1 MERGKAP
8 YGAGMCERYH
18 CLMIFVTLK
27 QEVDYYP
34 FGMTMRMPDKSSE
47 NKYLYNPEKL
57 RFFEPLAFRGSS
69 KNYANHRFAI
79 FRDGKELQ
87 DDLGLD
93 WYDYGAG
100 LFISILSLQ
109 D

>member
-1 MERGKAP
+1 
-8 YGAGMCERYH
+8 
-18 CLMIFVTLK
+18 MIFVTLK

-79 FRDGKELQ
+79 FRDGKEFQ

-93 WYDYGAG
+93 WYDYGARMPNCY
-100 LFISILSLQ
+100 IAKLQ
-109 D
+109 IKFRSEEMVMPDP